1 MKWLGTRLARQ
12 GTRASSSDST
22 AGSELHDCLPL
33 QQVSAYKTPQSPG
46 RLLPAQKWAPS
57 RLSGALAPLLGGFH
71 RQPWMMGREKW
82 ERVGLEVVG
91 AA

>member
-91 AA
+91 TA

>member
-46 RLLPAQKWAPS
+46 RLLPAQKCP
-57 RLSGALAPLLGGFH
+57 LSLPPCLESS

-91 AA
+91 TA

>member
-33 QQVSAYKTPQSPG
+33 QQVSAYKN
-46 RLLPAQKWAPS
+46 PAEPRQAVASSEVPPII
-57 RLSGALAPLLGGFH
+57 APLLGGFH
-71 RQPWMMGREKW
+71 RQPWMMDREKW

-91 AA
+91 TA